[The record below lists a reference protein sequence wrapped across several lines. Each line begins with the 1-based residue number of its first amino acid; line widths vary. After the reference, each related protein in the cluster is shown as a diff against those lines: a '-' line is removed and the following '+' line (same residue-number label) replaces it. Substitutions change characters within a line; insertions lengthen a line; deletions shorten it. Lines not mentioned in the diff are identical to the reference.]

1 MYVDLS
7 NDKSGRICLN
17 AKQADIALQAD
28 TLSCGRIGSST
39 VPVFFDEDGTPVTCS
54 LDIPIDWF
62 EIGVAIAAET
72 SLNNYKTPGKYYCN
86 STSLSAQIVDSP
98 VTNDNYVL
106 YVFARTSS
114 NTTSLQQ
121 MIITMNSAIYLRGCS
136 SNGEWRAW
144 QKMAK
149 ESDLSGLLDDY
160 LPLTAGEEKKLTGP
174 LGLTKDVMYGTVLPA
189 SGFDGQLFF
198 LEDDSS
204 FLPTGGAANYVLA
217 KNSTID
223 GDASWKSPQITWV
236 AGTTNGPKPKIFNID
251 GTAIPAASGSASG
264 IITTGSQVIAGTKTF
279 NASSIHKNL
288 LLLQNDSITKGTA
301 PSSDDGQYIAW
312 TDSQGVAAANRTAMI
327 YGFTNSTANH
337 LRLYAYQPTNA
348 STSNTY
354 LYIQYNNDGTTKAG
368 STAKFYG
375 AVWNDYAEFRTQ
387 EETIEP
393 GYCVASAD
401 NGKVYKTTEKF
412 QACDGIVSDTFGF
425 SIGETDECQTPL
437 AVAGRVLAYFH
448 GERSDYHSGDTVCAG
463 PEGKV
468 MKMTREEIREYPDR
482 IIGIV
487 SEIPEY
493 ETWGSGNIAVNNRIW
508 IKIK

>member
-17 AKQADIALQAD
+17 AKQADTALKAD
-28 TLSCGRIGSST
+28 ALSCGRIGSST

-72 SLNNYKTPGKYYCN
+72 SLNDYKTPGKYYCN
-86 STSLSAQIVDSP
+86 STSLSAKIVDSP

-160 LPLTAGEEKKLTGP
+160 LPLTAGESKKLTGP
-174 LGLTKDVMYGTVLPA
+174 LGLTKDVMYGTTLPA

-198 LEDDSS
+198 LEDDGAS
-204 FLPTGGAANYVLA
+204 LPTGGEANYVLA
-217 KNSTID
+217 KNSKTD

-251 GTAIPAASGSASG
+251 GTAIPAAGASASG
-264 IITTGSQVIAGTKTF
+264 IVTTGTQTFAGAKTF
-279 NASSIHKNL
+279 NNNITISKSSGPRCTIK
-288 LLLQNDSITKGTA
+288 NDSREIWCGMN
-301 PSSDDGQYIAW
+301 
-312 TDSQGVAAANRTAMI
+312 V
-327 YGFTNSTANH
+327 
-337 LRLYAYQPTNA
+337 
-348 STSNTY
+348 
-354 LYIQYNNDGTTKAG
+354 DGTRWGIYDVTAQNYIVYSDGTKYG
-368 STAKFYG
+368 LGPSGVYSNGTVLYG
-375 AVWNDYAEFRTQ
+375 AAWNDYAEFRTQ
-387 EETIEP
+387 EETVEP
-393 GYCVASAD
+393 GYCVASSN
-401 NGKVYKTTEKF
+401 NGQVYKTTEKF

-425 SIGETDECQTPL
+425 AIGETDECKTPL

-448 GERSDYHSGDTVCAG
+448 GNREDYNAGDTVCAG

-482 IIGIV
+482 IVGIV

-493 ETWGSGNIAVNNRIW
+493 ETWGSGNVAVNNRIW